1 MVGRKSKKPP
11 EFYGVWGQM
20 RAEFLKRE
28 HPAIYRHLMKS
39 GELME
44 YLDGYQ
50 RAYSKR
56 AAALDA
62 ELSKARGLGDV
73 LMKRDPLR
81 WILLA
86 GQIHLEVLRRL
97 KAEIQR

>member
-1 MVGRKSKKPP
+1 MARKPKEPS
-11 EFYGVWGQM
+11 EFYGVWGRM
-20 RAEFLKRE
+20 REDFLKRE
-28 HPAIYRHLMKS
+28 HPTIYRHFIKS

-50 RAYSKR
+50 QAYSKR
-56 AAALDA
+56 AATLDA
-62 ELSKARGLGDV
+62 ELSKARGLDDV

-97 KAEIQR
+97 EQEIQR

>member
-1 MVGRKSKKPP
+1 MARKPKEPS
-11 EFYGVWGQM
+11 EFYGVWGRM
-20 RAEFLKRE
+20 REDYLKRE
-28 HPAIYRHLMKS
+28 KPAIYRHLIKS

-62 ELSKARGLGDV
+62 ELSKERGLTDD
-73 LMKRDPLR
+73 LMERDALQ

-86 GQIHLEVLRRL
+86 GQIHLEVLRQL
-97 KAEIQR
+97 EQEIQR

>member
-1 MVGRKSKKPP
+1 MGRKSKKSP

-20 RAEFLKRE
+20 REEFLKRE
-28 HPAIYRHLMKS
+28 KPTIYHHLMKS

-50 RAYSKR
+50 QAYSKR

-62 ELSKARGLGDV
+62 ELSKEKGLTVG
-73 LMKRDPLR
+73 LMERDPLR

-86 GQIHLEVLRRL
+86 GQIHLEVLRKL
-97 KAEIQR
+97 EQEIQR

>member
-1 MVGRKSKKPP
+1 MARKPKEPS
-11 EFYGVWGQM
+11 EFYGVWGRM
-20 RAEFLKRE
+20 REDFLKRE

-44 YLDGYQ
+44 YLNGYQ
-50 RAYSKR
+50 QAYSKR

-62 ELSKARGLGDV
+62 ELSKARGLDDV

-97 KAEIQR
+97 EQEIQR

>member
-1 MVGRKSKKPP
+1 MGRKSKKPP
-11 EFYGVWGQM
+11 EFYGVWGRM

-28 HPAIYRHLMKS
+28 HPAIYRHLMNS

-44 YLDGYQ
+44 YLEGYQ

-56 AAALDA
+56 AAELDA
-62 ELSKARGLGDV
+62 ELSKSRGLDDI
-73 LMKRDPLR
+73 LMERDPLR
-81 WILLA
+81 WIVLA

>member
-1 MVGRKSKKPP
+1 
-11 EFYGVWGQM
+11 M
-20 RAEFLKRE
+20 REEFLKRE

-39 GELME
+39 DELME
-44 YLDGYQ
+44 YLNGYQ
-50 RAYSKR
+50 QAYSKR

-62 ELSKARGLGDV
+62 ELSKERGLTDS
-73 LMKRDPLR
+73 LMERNPLR

>member
-1 MVGRKSKKPP
+1 
-11 EFYGVWGQM
+11 
-20 RAEFLKRE
+20 
-28 HPAIYRHLMKS
+28 MKS
-39 GELME
+39 GELRE

-62 ELSKARGLGDV
+62 ELSKERGLTDD
-73 LMKRDPLR
+73 LMERDSLR

-86 GQIHLEVLRRL
+86 GQIHLEVLRQL
-97 KAEIQR
+97 EQEIQR

>member
-1 MVGRKSKKPP
+1 MARKPKEPS
-11 EFYGVWGQM
+11 EFYGVWGRM
-20 RAEFLKRE
+20 REDYLKRE
-28 HPAIYRHLMKS
+28 KPAIYRHLIKS

-56 AAALDA
+56 AAELDD
-62 ELSKARGLGDV
+62 ELSKERGLTDD
-73 LMKRDPLR
+73 LMERDSLR

-86 GQIHLEVLRRL
+86 GQIHLEVLRQL
-97 KAEIQR
+97 EQEIQR

>member
-1 MVGRKSKKPP
+1 MARKPKEPS
-11 EFYGVWGQM
+11 EFYGVWGRM
-20 RAEFLKRE
+20 REDYLKRE
-28 HPAIYRHLMKS
+28 KPAIYRHLMKS

-56 AAALDA
+56 AAELDD
-62 ELSKARGLGDV
+62 ELSKERGLTDD
-73 LMKRDPLR
+73 LMERDSLR

-86 GQIHLEVLRRL
+86 GQIHLEVLRQL

>member
-11 EFYGVWGQM
+11 EFYGVWGRM

-28 HPAIYRHLMKS
+28 KPAIYRHLMKS

-62 ELSKARGLGDV
+62 DLSKERGLTDD
-73 LMKRDPLR
+73 LMERDALQ

-86 GQIHLEVLRRL
+86 GQIHLEVLRQMED
-97 KAEIQR
+97 EIQR